1 LNAEANCHE
10 ADPGRKNRCCK
21 RSEPY
26 ADHIDPY
33 MSITMM
39 PANEALWSIS
49 ALTIAV
55 LAYFSISI
63 WSLAWCRSADKEVR
77 EKKVAQAAGNSD
89 PGRRKLLRQR
99 GINRTYDLADGPE
112 KFVSSSFSW
121 CVLKIRVA

>member
-77 EKKVAQAAGNSD
+77 EKKLLKRREIAILAAGSYY
-89 PGRRKLLRQR
+89 GREALTELMIWPTARKSSLALLFL
-99 GINRTYDLADGPE
+99 GA
-112 KFVSSSFSW
+112 F
-121 CVLKIRVA
+121 

>member
-39 PANEALWSIS
+39 PANQALWSIS
-49 ALTIAV
+49 ALTVAV

-63 WSLAWCRSADKEVR
+63 WSLASCRSADKEVR
-77 EKKVAQAAGNSD
+77 EKKLLKRREIAIRAAGSNY
-89 PGRRKLLRQR
+89 GREALTELMIWPTARKSSLALLFL
-99 GINRTYDLADGPE
+99 GA
-112 KFVSSSFSW
+112 F
-121 CVLKIRVA
+121 

>member
-49 ALTIAV
+49 ALTIAPCWRIFQFQFGAWRGAGLPTRKYGKKKLLKRRKIAI
-55 LAYFSISI
+55 LAAGSYYGREALTELMI
-63 WSLAWCRSADKEVR
+63 WPTARKSSLA
-77 EKKVAQAAGNSD
+77 
-89 PGRRKLLRQR
+89 LLFL
-99 GINRTYDLADGPE
+99 GA
-112 KFVSSSFSW
+112 F
-121 CVLKIRVA
+121 